1 MDGSSVGSLVREH
14 PVSVDREE
22 SVSSAIDAV
31 RAYTPTDDGVS
42 VYYVYITDGEE
53 LVGVVSM
60 RELLNAED
68 ADPVSE
74 IMTTDPVAVSTTD
87 SLDRVIRQI
96 IDHRFAVVP
105 VVDDADRLVG
115 IVLANDVID
124 ALDERTTKQLFK
136 QAGLWM
142 R

>member
-14 PVSVDREE
+14 AVSVDRAE

-31 RAYTPTDDGVS
+31 SAYTPTDDGVS
-42 VYYVYITDGEE
+42 VYYVYITDGET
-53 LVGVVSM
+53 LVGVVSL

-87 SLDRVIRQI
+87 SLDRTIRKI